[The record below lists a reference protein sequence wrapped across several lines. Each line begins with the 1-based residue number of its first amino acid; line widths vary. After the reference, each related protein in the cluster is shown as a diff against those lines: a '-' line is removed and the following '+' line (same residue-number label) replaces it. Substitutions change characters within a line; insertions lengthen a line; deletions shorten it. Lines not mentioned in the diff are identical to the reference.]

1 MAHRAAC
8 GLQHRVTEAV
18 AGDVL
23 FAVQQDKAHAVAA
36 VRPQEAMGDVG
47 HLLAFGHHVQI
58 AHGAVAGDGL
68 IEEALAVVAKD
79 GPDTAEGEG
88 RTAVD
93 VGCLTCTG
101 ACLHGSA
108 CPQHHTDAG
117 TVTAHG
123 RNIVHV
129 GAVLA
134 VGPCQVAQGVA
145 QVQTHVRVAAEVAGC
160 HDDSIGI
167 DLEVLAVDIGEDGT
181 GNLAV
186 LVHQGQ
192 TLCAVDVLAALFHGL
207 LLQQTDERHP
217 MTVPE
222 MIAQLAQRGVSAERK
237 SIYGDLEALR
247 IFGLDIVQTKSKT
260 TGYYVGTRAFETPEL
275 KLLVDSVQSSK
286 FITHKKTLAL
296 IKKIE
301 GLASIYDAQLL
312 QRQVYV
318 HGRVKSMNESVYYN
332 VDEISDAISRDRQ
345 IRFHY
350 FEYTISKQRRYRKE
364 GAFYV
369 VSPLALMWDNENYY
383 LLAWDAKA
391 ALRKHYRVDKMTD
404 ISALEVPREGA
415 ADAAQLDLSA
425 YSQKVFSM
433 FSGEE
438 QTVRL
443 RFANHLVGA
452 VLDRFG
458 KDVIVVADGPEHFKV
473 TLNVVTSPK
482 FYAWLFGFGT
492 EVEILS
498 PPSARQEMQ
507 RMLTAA
513 AQLYAADAQS

>member
-1 MAHRAAC
+1 
-8 GLQHRVTEAV
+8 
-18 AGDVL
+18 
-23 FAVQQDKAHAVAA
+23 
-36 VRPQEAMGDVG
+36 
-47 HLLAFGHHVQI
+47 
-58 AHGAVAGDGL
+58 
-68 IEEALAVVAKD
+68 
-79 GPDTAEGEG
+79 
-88 RTAVD
+88 
-93 VGCLTCTG
+93 
-101 ACLHGSA
+101 
-108 CPQHHTDAG
+108 
-117 TVTAHG
+117 
-123 RNIVHV
+123 
-129 GAVLA
+129 
-134 VGPCQVAQGVA
+134 
-145 QVQTHVRVAAEVAGC
+145 
-160 HDDSIGI
+160 
-167 DLEVLAVDIGEDGT
+167 
-181 GNLAV
+181 
-186 LVHQGQ
+186 
-192 TLCAVDVLAALFHGL
+192 
-207 LLQQTDERHP
+207 
-217 MTVPE
+217 
-222 MIAQLAQRGVSAERK
+222 
-237 SIYGDLEALR
+237 
-247 IFGLDIVQTKSKT
+247 
-260 TGYYVGTRAFETPEL
+260 
-275 KLLVDSVQSSK
+275 
-286 FITHKKTLAL
+286 
-296 IKKIE
+296 
-301 GLASIYDAQLL
+301 
-312 QRQVYV
+312 
-318 HGRVKSMNESVYYN
+318 MNESVYYN

-513 AQLYAADAQS
+513 AQLYAAYAQS

>member
-1 MAHRAAC
+1 MSKSPNQK
-8 GLQHRVTEAV
+8 L
-18 AGDVL
+18 
-23 FAVQQDKAHAVAA
+23 K
-36 VRPQEAMGDVG
+36 
-47 HLLAFGHHVQI
+47 LLYLMEI
-58 AHGAVAGDGL
+58 
-68 IEEALAVVAKD
+68 
-79 GPDTAEGEG
+79 
-88 RTAVD
+88 
-93 VGCLTCTG
+93 
-101 ACLHGSA
+101 
-108 CPQHHTDAG
+108 
-117 TVTAHG
+117 
-123 RNIVHV
+123 
-129 GAVLA
+129 
-134 VGPCQVAQGVA
+134 
-145 QVQTHVRVAAEVAGC
+145 
-160 HDDSIGI
+160 
-167 DLEVLAVDIGEDGT
+167 
-181 GNLAV
+181 
-186 LVHQGQ
+186 
-192 TLCAVDVLAALFHGL
+192 

-222 MIAQLAQRGVSAERK
+222 MISELAKHGVAAERK
-237 SIYGDLEALR
+237 SIYNDLESLR
-247 IFGLDIVQTKSKT
+247 IFGLDIVQTKSRT
-260 TGYYVGTRAFETPEL
+260 TGYYIGARSFEVPEL

-301 GLASIYDAQLL
+301 GLARGLASIYDAQLL

-350 FEYTISKQRRYRKE
+350 FEYTNSKQRRYRKE

-415 ADAAQLDLSA
+415 AAAAQLDLSA